1 MGLSLQSTEWKRIRL
16 EILQRDQYTCY
27 MCGGEANEVDHIL
40 PRSRNGS
47 DEPENL
53 AAACRRCNNA
63 KSGKVAKPVFLS
75 TSPTCTSDVVCG
87 SDTNR

>member
-1 MGLSLQSTEWKRIRL
+1 MGLALQSTEFKRLRL

-27 MCGGEANEVDHIL
+27 MCGGEANEVDHIY
-40 PRSRNGS
+40 PRSKGGS

-75 TSPTCTSDVVCG
+75 TTSTDRKSVV
-87 SDTNR
+87 